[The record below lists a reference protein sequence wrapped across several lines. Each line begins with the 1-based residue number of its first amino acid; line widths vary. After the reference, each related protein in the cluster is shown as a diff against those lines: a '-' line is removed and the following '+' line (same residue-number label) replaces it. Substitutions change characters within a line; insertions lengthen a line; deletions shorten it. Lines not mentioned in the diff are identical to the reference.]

1 MNFSVIICGVGGQGV
16 VLASRLLAITAMN
29 SGFHVNTAETL
40 GMSQREGSVVSHLQF
55 GENIQSSLIP
65 EGSADL
71 IIGLEVSEVAR
82 NLHFLKKN
90 GKIITNS
97 KMILPSARS
106 SNEKYNSEKIIN
118 FIKEKVKSTV
128 CIDFSKIAKTAGN
141 PKSMNVSVLG
151 AAFYTGFL
159 PLKYDDFLKTIESE
173 IPEKYQKI
181 NLNAAKLSAE
191 TISNILE
198 GQDEQ

>member
-55 GENIQSSLIP
+55 GDFIKSSLIP
-65 EGSADL
+65 EGGADL
-71 IIGLEVSEVAR
+71 IIGLELSEVAR

-90 GKIITNS
+90 GKIITNCN
-97 KMILPSARS
+97 MILPSARS
-106 SNEKYNSEKIIN
+106 SNEKYDSEQIIN
-118 FIKEKVKSTV
+118 FINKYVKSTI
-128 CIDFSKIAKTAGN
+128 CIDFSKIAKIAGN
-141 PKSMNVSVLG
+141 PKSMNVSVLS

-159 PLKYDDFLKTIESE
+159 PLEYNDFLKTIESE
-173 IPEKYQKI
+173 IPEKYRAI

-191 TISNILE
+191 TIMLE
-198 GQDEQ
+198 GNNE

>member
-55 GENIQSSLIP
+55 GDDIKSSLIP

-106 SNEKYNSEKIIN
+106 SNEKYDSEKIIN
-118 FIKEKVKSTV
+118 FIKEKVKSTI
-128 CIDFSKIAKTAGN
+128 CIDFSEIAKVAGN

-151 AAFYTGFL
+151 AAFYAEFL
-159 PLKYDDFLKTIESE
+159 PLKYDNFLKTIESE
-173 IPEKYQKI
+173 IPEKYRNI

-191 TISNILE
+191 TIFNMQE
-198 GQDEQ
+198 GHDEQ

>member
-55 GENIQSSLIP
+55 GDSIKSSLIP
-65 EGSADL
+65 EGGADL
-71 IIGLEVSEVAR
+71 IIGLELSEVAR

-90 GKIITNS
+90 GKILTNC

-106 SNEKYNSEKIIN
+106 SNEKYDSEQIIN
-118 FIKEKVKSTV
+118 FINKYVKSTI
-128 CIDFSKIAKTAGN
+128 CIDFSKIAKIAGN
-141 PKSMNVSVLG
+141 PKSMNVSVLS

-159 PLKYDDFLKTIESE
+159 PLEYNDFLKTIESE
-173 IPEKYQKI
+173 IPEKYRAI

-191 TISNILE
+191 TIMLE
-198 GQDEQ
+198 GNNE

>member
-55 GENIQSSLIP
+55 GDFIKSSLIP
-65 EGSADL
+65 EGGADL
-71 IIGLEVSEVAR
+71 IIGLELSEVAR

-90 GKIITNS
+90 GKIITNCN
-97 KMILPSARS
+97 MILPSARS
-106 SNEKYNSEKIIN
+106 SNEKYGSEQIIN
-118 FIKEKVKSTV
+118 FINKYVESTI
-128 CIDFSKIAKTAGN
+128 CIDFSKIAKIAGN
-141 PKSMNVSVLG
+141 PKSMNVSVLS

-159 PLKYDDFLKTIESE
+159 PLEYNDFLKTIESE
-173 IPEKYQKI
+173 IPEKYRAI

-191 TISNILE
+191 TIMLE
-198 GQDEQ
+198 GNNE

>member
-40 GMSQREGSVVSHLQF
+40 GMSQREGSVISHLQF
-55 GENIQSSLIP
+55 GDSIKSSLIP
-65 EGSADL
+65 EGGADL
-71 IIGLEVSEVAR
+71 IIGLELSEVAR

-90 GKIITNS
+90 GKIITNC

-106 SNEKYNSEKIIN
+106 SNEKYDSEQIIN
-118 FIKEKVKSTV
+118 FINKYVKSTI
-128 CIDFSKIAKTAGN
+128 CIDFSKIAKIAGN
-141 PKSMNVSVLG
+141 PKSMNVSVLS

-159 PLKYDDFLKTIESE
+159 PLEYNDFLKTIESE
-173 IPEKYQKI
+173 IPEKYRAI

-191 TISNILE
+191 TIMLE
-198 GQDEQ
+198 GNNE

>member
-55 GENIQSSLIP
+55 GDAIKSSLIS
-65 EGSADL
+65 EGGADL
-71 IIGLEVSEVAR
+71 IIGLELSEVAR

-90 GKIITNS
+90 GKIITNC

-106 SNEKYNSEKIIN
+106 SNEKYDSEQIIN
-118 FIKEKVKSTV
+118 FINKYVKSTI
-128 CIDFSKIAKTAGN
+128 CIDFSKIAKIAGN
-141 PKSMNVSVLG
+141 PKSMNVSVLS

-159 PLKYDDFLKTIESE
+159 PLNYDDFLKTIESE
-173 IPEKYQKI
+173 IPEKYRDI

-191 TISNILE
+191 TVMLE
-198 GQDEQ
+198 GNDE

>member
-55 GENIQSSLIP
+55 GDSIISSLIP
-65 EGSADL
+65 EGGADL
-71 IIGLEVSEVAR
+71 IIGLELSEVAR

-90 GKIITNS
+90 GKIITNC

-106 SNEKYNSEKIIN
+106 SNEKYDSEQIIN
-118 FIKEKVKSTV
+118 FINKYVKSTI
-128 CIDFSKIAKTAGN
+128 CIDFSKIAKIAGN
-141 PKSMNVSVLG
+141 PKSMNVSVLS

-159 PLKYDDFLKTIESE
+159 PLEYNDFLKTIESE
-173 IPEKYQKI
+173 IPEKYRAI

-191 TISNILE
+191 TIMLE
-198 GQDEQ
+198 GNNE

>member
-55 GENIQSSLIP
+55 GDSIKSSLIP
-65 EGSADL
+65 EGGADL
-71 IIGLEVSEVAR
+71 IIGLELSEVAR

-90 GKIITNS
+90 GKIITNC

-106 SNEKYNSEKIIN
+106 SNEKYDSEQIIN
-118 FIKEKVKSTV
+118 FINKYVESTI
-128 CIDFSKIAKTAGN
+128 CIDFSKIAKIAGN
-141 PKSMNVSVLG
+141 PKSMNVSVLS

-159 PLKYDDFLKTIESE
+159 PLEYNDFLKTIESE
-173 IPEKYQKI
+173 IPEKYRAI

-191 TISNILE
+191 TIMLE
-198 GQDEQ
+198 GNNE

>member
-55 GENIQSSLIP
+55 GDSIKSSLIP
-65 EGSADL
+65 EGGADL
-71 IIGLEVSEVAR
+71 IIGLELSEVAR

-90 GKIITNS
+90 GKIITNCN
-97 KMILPSARS
+97 MILPSARS
-106 SNEKYNSEKIIN
+106 SNEKYDSEQIIN
-118 FIKEKVKSTV
+118 FINKYVESTI
-128 CIDFSKIAKTAGN
+128 CIDFSKIAKIAGN
-141 PKSMNVSVLG
+141 PKSMNVSVLS

-159 PLKYDDFLKTIESE
+159 PLEYNDFLKTIESE
-173 IPEKYQKI
+173 IPEKYKDI

-191 TISNILE
+191 TIMLE
-198 GQDEQ
+198 GNNE

>member
-29 SGFHVNTAETL
+29 SGFHVNNAETL
-40 GMSQREGSVVSHLQF
+40 GMSQREGSVISHLQF
-55 GENIQSSLIP
+55 GESIISSLIP
-65 EGSADL
+65 EGGADL
-71 IIGLEVSEVAR
+71 IIGLELSEVAR

-90 GKIITNS
+90 GKIITNC

-106 SNEKYNSEKIIN
+106 SNEKYDSEQIIN
-118 FIKEKVKSTV
+118 FINKYVKSTI
-128 CIDFSKIAKTAGN
+128 CIDFSKIAKIAGN
-141 PKSMNVSVLG
+141 PKSMNVSVLS

-159 PLKYDDFLKTIESE
+159 PLEYNDFLKTIESE
-173 IPEKYQKI
+173 IPEKYRAI

-191 TISNILE
+191 TIMLE
-198 GQDEQ
+198 GNNE

>member
-16 VLASRLLAITAMN
+16 VLASHLLAITAMN

-55 GENIQSSLIP
+55 GETIKSSLIP
-65 EGSADL
+65 EGGADL
-71 IIGLEVSEVAR
+71 IIGLELSEVAR

-90 GKIITNS
+90 GKIITNC

-106 SNEKYNSEKIIN
+106 SNETYDSEQIIN
-118 FIKEKVKSTV
+118 FINKYVKSSI
-128 CIDFSKIAKTAGN
+128 CIDFSKIAKLAGN
-141 PKSMNVSVLG
+141 PKSMNVSVLS

-159 PLKYDDFLKTIESE
+159 PLDYNDFLKTIESE
-173 IPEKYQKI
+173 IPEKYRDI

-191 TISNILE
+191 TIMLE
-198 GQDEQ
+198 GNNE

>member
-55 GENIQSSLIP
+55 GETIKSSLIP
-65 EGSADL
+65 EGGADL
-71 IIGLEVSEVAR
+71 IIGLELSEVAR

-90 GKIITNS
+90 GKIITNC

-106 SNEKYNSEKIIN
+106 SNETYDSEQIIN
-118 FIKEKVKSTV
+118 FINKYVKSSI
-128 CIDFSKIAKTAGN
+128 CIDFSKIAKLAGN
-141 PKSMNVSVLG
+141 PKSMNVSVLS

-159 PLKYDDFLKTIESE
+159 PLDYNDFLKTIESE
-173 IPEKYQKI
+173 IPEKYRDI

-191 TISNILE
+191 TIMLE
-198 GQDEQ
+198 GNNE